1 MQIVVDNNI
10 ETHEIQ
16 DPFTETY
23 LLHCLC
29 CKGCIMILS
38 WRICGS
44 EPNNGWTYFLAQL
57 WQKKHRIYI
66 YIIYDCK
73 PKNMVQFWN
82 SPYCTP
88 YSNTM
93 TLGTSIFSSLLIFR
107 FEKHVGTRLQH
118 LQITHP
124 KNPQG
129 PSNGRVWTW
138 IAGVRVL
145 KIAIFE
151 GSGFLGHWIVRG
163 ALSLSLP
170 TRHVRW
176 HHCSLCSN
184 CFTMGRFHSWLLG
197 GILAHA
203 NGDINH
209 N

>member
-1 MQIVVDNNI
+1 MKFKTLSRRHIFFIAYVAKDVSWYYRDVSVVPNPTMGEHIFWHSSGKKN
-10 ETHEIQ
+10 
-16 DPFTETY
+16 TE
-23 LLHCLC
+23 
-29 CKGCIMILS
+29 
-38 WRICGS
+38 
-44 EPNNGWTYFLAQL
+44 
-57 WQKKHRIYI
+57 YI